1 MVESDISDDAKI
13 GWPGIAAAAVGLVV
27 ASTTFAGNFNG
38 WGTAGSAYIFA
49 IGVGFAINLFV
60 LWAYSELTTM
70 FPKDG
75 QIFEFTKQAFNTG
88 RFSGWGR
95 RLAAGAGTSYW
106 LIFGLVFSAEA
117 TAGASAMVSMTGVG
131 STVLWI
137 AGILLLALLINLFGI
152 KISMTIEL
160 ILVAVMVGVR
170 VLLGISGFT
179 GFNQIGTWQL
189 SYVVSG
195 LSPIQ
200 WGAVFSVLTL
210 GFWAFVGLEFAT
222 PMVEETRNPEK
233 NIPKGMLIGIL
244 TILAMGLI
252 MGFGVMGVI
261 DPSSNT
267 DVYTGNA
274 PQIAIAGMLLGTPGA
289 IMAGLASFAATLGS
303 VNVSFAAI
311 PRIVQSMAEEG
322 YWPEVFAW
330 EHPEYNSPWPATVL
344 TAVLFF
350 TPVLLSGSVVE
361 LINAATVVWLLAYVW
376 IFGLAIKMRVS
387 HSLLERPFSV
397 PGPIYGAGILLTL
410 FVLWR
415 AYEGA
420 YTLIAI
426 GIAIGLVGFV
436 FSTTWVALTDAEE
449 TTGGTPT
456 ADD

>member
-1 MVESDISDDAKI
+1 MAETDVDNGNKI

-38 WGTAGSAYIFA
+38 WGVAGSAYIFA
-49 IGVGFAINLFV
+49 IAVGFAINLFV
-60 LWAYSELTTM
+60 LWAYSELATM
-70 FPKDG
+70 FPKNG
-75 QIFEFTKQAFNTG
+75 QIFEFTKQGFSKG

-117 TAGASAMVSMTGVG
+117 TAGASAMVSTTGFG
-131 STVLWI
+131 STILWI
-137 AGILLLALLINLFGI
+137 SGILLLALFINLFGI
-152 KISMTIEL
+152 KTSMTIEL
-160 ILVAVMVGVR
+160 LLVAVMIGVR
-170 VLLGISGFT
+170 VLLGLSGFT
-179 GFNQIGTWQL
+179 GFNQVGSWQL
-189 SYVVSG
+189 SYIVTG
-195 LSPIQ
+195 LSPIE

-222 PMVEETRNPEK
+222 PLVEETRNPGK
-233 NIPKGMLIGIL
+233 NIPKGMLIGVL

-261 DPSSNT
+261 NPATNT

-274 PQIAIAGMLLGTPGA
+274 PQIAIAGMLLGSPGA
-289 IMAGLASFAATLGS
+289 ALAGLASFAATLGS

-322 YWPEVFAW
+322 YWPELFAW

-350 TPVLLSGSVVE
+350 IPVLLSGSVVE

-376 IFGLAIKMRVS
+376 IFALAIKMRAS
-387 HSLLERPFSV
+387 HSTVERPFSV
-397 PGPIYGAGILLTL
+397 PSPIYAGGILLTL

-420 YTLIAI
+420 YNLIALGI
-426 GIAIGLVGFV
+426 GIALVGFV
-436 FSTTWVALTDAEE
+436 FSTIWVAVTEAEE
-449 TTGGTPT
+449 TTVSAST